1 MSSDILAEMQAELEH
16 LRQRVADYE
25 RAVES
30 HRPSDM
36 VPLHE
41 VVQHAP
47 VVVFGFDREGRYLFS
62 QGRGM
67 ARAGF
72 QAADLIGVSIFDIYA
87 DQPHVLDQFRQ
98 ALGGET
104 STVTLRVRDAVYHTW
119 YAPTRDARGTIIGV
133 HGVATDITPQI
144 EAEHRLQE
152 QMQFFQSLASL
163 SPTGLFRTD
172 AQGFCTF
179 ANARALEIA
188 GLDGQPAAGL
198 QWIAA
203 LHPDD
208 RERVMALWQ
217 AAAET
222 KQPFHAEYRFLRP
235 DGSVRWVLGD
245 VVPTLDEQGL
255 VANFV
260 GTITDISD
268 QKQHERGLQATQS
281 ELKAR
286 VEERTREYSSA
297 NLQLREQKALLELV
311 LDSMSDGVIV
321 ADVHHRVMLNNRAA
335 ARILAATTGTL
346 TPNSWLDIERCL
358 LIAPDQPFPLTDQP
372 LFRALQG
379 QRVEQAVLCL
389 RTAIDH
395 RFIWL
400 EANAAP
406 LLGSD
411 GQPRGAILVFRDDT
425 ERRNTIRAL
434 QRSLER
440 FDQVVDGAQIGL
452 WDCEVVSDDPLALS
466 NPIYFSRHFKQL
478 LGYSEDE
485 FPGLIG
491 TWAQCLHPDD
501 QARVFLALSA
511 HLFEKVPY
519 DIEYRCLTKQGAIRW
534 FAARGQAKWDAAG
547 RPVRMSGSFIDI
559 TERKRMENQFREQ
572 EELLQSILD
581 STPAV
586 VYLKDL
592 AGRYK
597 FINKTYEK
605 LFHVNL
611 EQAQHWTDADM
622 FDHEVKTTLQDNDRQ
637 VLLANQ
643 AIQFEEVVPND
654 GELRTYISV
663 KFPLHDN
670 AGNVNGIGGI
680 STDITARKQAEER
693 LRQEQDFLRR
703 LIRAHERDRQLTAY
717 EIHDG
722 LVQYITAGVLQLES
736 LAPVLRSLPSKE
748 HLLYESSIEV
758 LRQSINEA
766 RRVLSGLRP
775 PILDEAGI
783 IAALQYLVAEQA
795 VAGKLDIR
803 FHHHVKFT
811 RLEPMLEGT
820 IFRIVQESL
829 TNIKKHSA
837 ATEADVT
844 LVQLDD
850 QLRVE
855 IRDNGRGFD
864 PLAVAP
870 DRFGLQGMHKRA
882 SLMGGKLDI
891 ISTPGHG
898 TCIELDMPVTTVDRV
913 A

>member
-1 MSSDILAEMQAELEH
+1 MSSDILAEMQAEIEH

-25 RAVES
+25 RAADSRQGSETIS
-30 HRPSDM
+30 LR
-36 VPLHE
+36 E

-67 ARAGF
+67 TSAGF

-87 DQPHVLDQFRQ
+87 DQPHVLERFRQ
-98 ALGGET
+98 ALLGET
-104 STVTLRVRDAVYHTW
+104 STTTLRVRDAVYHTW
-119 YAPTRDARGTIIGV
+119 YTPTRDAQGNIAGV

-172 AQGFCTF
+172 TQGTCTF
-179 ANARALEIA
+179 ANARAMEIT
-188 GLDGQPAAGL
+188 GLDGPPAVGL
-198 QWIAA
+198 RWVDA

-208 RERVMALWQ
+208 RDRVTTLWRN
-217 AAAET
+217 AVET
-222 KQPFHAEYRFLRP
+222 KQPFHAEYRFIRP

-260 GTITDISD
+260 GTITDITD
-268 QKQHERGLQATQS
+268 HKLHERGLQATQV
-281 ELKAR
+281 ELMAR
-286 VEERTREYSSA
+286 VEERTREYSTA

-311 LDSMSDGVIV
+311 LNSMSDGVIV
-321 ADVHHRVMLNNRAA
+321 ADVDHRVILSNRAA
-335 ARILAATTGTL
+335 ARILAASDEML
-346 TPNSWLDIERCL
+346 RPNSWLEIERCL
-358 LIAPDQPFPLTDQP
+358 LSAPDHPFPLSDQP

-379 QRVEQAVLCL
+379 QHVERAVLCL
-389 RTAIDH
+389 RTTPDN
-395 RFIWL
+395 RFVWL
-400 EANAAP
+400 EANASP
-406 LLGSD
+406 LLSSD

-425 ERRNTIRAL
+425 ERRNTLHAL

-440 FDQVVDGAQIGL
+440 FDQMVNGAQIGL
-452 WDCEVVSDDPLALS
+452 WDSEVENDDPLALT
-466 NPIYFSRHFKQL
+466 NPIYFSRHLKQL
-478 LGYSEDE
+478 LGYADDE
-485 FPGLIG
+485 LPGVIG
-491 TWAQCLHPDD
+491 AWAQCLHADD
-501 QARVFLALSA
+501 SARVFQALSD
-511 HLFEKVPY
+511 HLFLKTPY
-519 DIEYRCLTKQGAIRW
+519 DIEYRCLTKQGEVRW
-534 FAARGQAKWDAAG
+534 FAARGQAQWDARG
-547 RPVRMSGSFIDI
+547 RPIRMSGSFIDI
-559 TERKRMENQFREQ
+559 SERKRMEQQLREQ
-572 EELLQSILD
+572 EELLLSILD

-586 VYLKDL
+586 VYLKDIE
-592 AGRYK
+592 GRYK

-605 LFHVNL
+605 LFHVSL
-611 EQAQHWTDADM
+611 EQIQRRSDADL
-622 FDHEVKTTLQDNDRQ
+622 FEAHVTSLLQDNDQQ
-637 VLLANQ
+637 VLQANQ
-643 AIQFEEVVPND
+643 AMQFEEVVPSD
-654 GELRTYISV
+654 GELRTYVSV

-670 AGNVNGIGGI
+670 AGNVNGICGI
-680 STDITARKQAEER
+680 STDITPRKQAEER
-693 LRQEQDFLRR
+693 LRQEQDFLLR

-736 LAPVLRSLPSKE
+736 LAPAIRSLPPKE
-748 HLLYESSIEV
+748 HKLYESTIEL
-758 LRQSINEA
+758 LRQAINEA

-783 IAALQYLVAEQA
+783 IVALQYLVAEQA
-795 VAGKLDIR
+795 EAGKLEIR

-811 RLEPMLEGT
+811 RLEPLLEGT

-829 TNIKKHSA
+829 TNIKKHSD

-864 PLAVAP
+864 PLQVAS
-870 DRFGLQGMHKRA
+870 DRFGVQGMLKRA
-882 SLMGGKLDI
+882 SLMGGKLEI
-891 ISTPGHG
+891 LSSPGHG
-898 TCIELDMPVTTVDRV
+898 TRIELDLPITTVDRV
-913 A
+913 S